1 MKRALSVLIIV
12 LVICLIFPFNS
23 LKADSRILSI
33 NTLPYAITT
42 VYSSGNLLF
51 VGTENGFFVS
61 TDSGKDFTE
70 RDRGLGDIHIT
81 GIVYVNGKIFLGT
94 GEAGLYISNNLG
106 KTWVSQMDKLN
117 CPTISSISTENN
129 IIYVTSLCTGF
140 HFTVDFG
147 KTWKDRN
154 GGLPTLRTTAFVKT
168 PSGRCFLGTDQFGL
182 FYSDTLGKTCT
193 WDKFF
198 SPYTITSIS
207 YINSTL
213 VIGTNEGIFVGDI
226 KTDNFKKL
234 NFIGGS
240 PYILSVVHLQKSIL
254 VAVQGFGLF
263 TSTNGKDFYNF
274 DSNVFSDVST
284 LFYSLESILYV
295 GTRDGNIYKIDL
307 SIPFLVS
314 PNKVNLGSVSKG
326 NKLSGNIEII
336 NIGSGKLGGD
346 IKSPYFINF
355 DKQKFYSS
363 GIFSFTVDTSTL
375 NEGNY
380 TEVITIES
388 NGGSAKIYVAFS
400 VEKPYAVVVKL
411 KIGSHTVLIN
421 GKETYLDAPPFIVA
435 SAGRTVVPVR
445 FISEAFG
452 AKVDWNPNARKVTI
466 KKDPTENHPP
476 LLLELWIGK
485 KVVRVNLKEK
495 IIDVSPLIIP
505 PGRTMVP
512 LRFIAE
518 TLGSDVSWDGV
529 KREITII
536 YTP

>member
-1 MKRALSVLIIV
+1 MKRALPVLIIV
-12 LVICLIFPFNS
+12 LVVCLIFPFNS
-23 LKADSRILSI
+23 LKADSRILSV
-33 NTLPYAITT
+33 NTLPYAITM

-61 TDSGKDFTE
+61 TDSGKNFTE

-81 GIVYVNGKIFLGT
+81 GTVYVDGKIFLGT
-94 GEAGLYISNNLG
+94 GEAGLYISNDLG

-147 KTWKDRN
+147 KTWEDRN
-154 GGLPTLRTTAFVKT
+154 GGLPTLRTIAFVKT

-263 TSTNGKDFYNF
+263 ASTNGKDFYNF
-274 DSNVFSDVST
+274 DSNVFSDIST
-284 LFYSLESILYV
+284 LFYSSENILYI
-295 GTRDGNIYKIDL
+295 GTKDGNIYKIDL
-307 SIPFLVS
+307 SVPFLVS

-355 DKQKFYSS
+355 DKQKFDSS
-363 GIFSFTVDTSTL
+363 GIFNFTVGTSTL

-380 TEVITIES
+380 TEVISIES

-400 VEKPYAVVVKL
+400 VEKPSAVVVKL
-411 KIGSHTVLIN
+411 KIGSHTALIN
-421 GKETYLDAPPFIVA
+421 GKEIYLDAPPFIVA

-452 AKVDWNPNARKVTI
+452 AKVDWDPNARKVTI
-466 KKDPTENHPP
+466 KKNPTENHPP

-485 KVVRVNLKEK
+485 KTVRVNLKDET
-495 IIDVSPLIIP
+495 IDVSPLIIP